1 MPQTKGQGVV
11 FGILMSV
18 FMAYGMELY
27 NVAAK
32 VGGMENKV
40 FWLALKEAAFMCVFV
55 FVFSTL
61 FGNRVGRSLAF
72 RHVTPGQD
80 NPFFITIM
88 ISSCTWWQRSSSL
101 GWMDSLSPTGSTP
114 SGGTSPWRCCGSCS
128 PRGLRPDGVF
138 GRFLKSSWQLRP
150 QHSTER
156 SQKTPSSSSLDG
168 VCCIPIMGCLLC
180 PFCCHGWRR
189 GKGRW
194 RRCTGRR

>member
-1 MPQTKGQGVV
+1 MKKEAFVMPQTKGQGVV

-88 ISSCTWWQRSSSL
+88 ISSCTVLIMCPTMSL
-101 GWMDSLSPTGSTP
+101 VATVIFTGV
-114 SGGTSPWRCCGSCS
+114 
-128 PRGLRPDGVF
+128 DGQF
-138 GRFLKSSWQLRP
+138 IANWFDTIRRNFPMALLWQLFAAGPVTRWCFRKIFKKQLAAQAAA
-150 QHSTER
+150 QH
-156 SQKTPSSSSLDG
+156 
-168 VCCIPIMGCLLC
+168 
-180 PFCCHGWRR
+180 
-189 GKGRW
+189 
-194 RRCTGRR
+194 

>member
-1 MPQTKGQGVV
+1 MKKEAFVMPQTKGQGVV

-27 NVAAK
+27 NVAVK

-88 ISSCTWWQRSSSL
+88 ISSCTVLIMCPTMSL
-101 GWMDSLSPTGSTP
+101 VATVIFTGVDVQFIANWFDTIRRNFP
-114 SGGTSPWRCCGSCS
+114 MA
-128 PRGLRPDGVF
+128 L
-138 GRFLKSSWQLRP
+138 LWQLFAAGPATRWCFRKIFKKQLAAQAAA
-150 QHSTER
+150 QH
-156 SQKTPSSSSLDG
+156 
-168 VCCIPIMGCLLC
+168 
-180 PFCCHGWRR
+180 
-189 GKGRW
+189 
-194 RRCTGRR
+194 

>member
-1 MPQTKGQGVV
+1 MKKEAFVMPQTKGQGVV

-72 RHVTPGQD
+72 L
-80 NPFFITIM
+80 TIL
-88 ISSCTWWQRSSSL
+88 ISSCTVLIMCPTMSL
-101 GWMDSLSPTGSTP
+101 VATVIFTGV
-114 SGGTSPWRCCGSCS
+114 
-128 PRGLRPDGVF
+128 DGQF
-138 GRFLKSSWQLRP
+138 IANWFDTIRRNFPMALLWQLFAAGPATRWCFRKIFKKQLAAQAAA
-150 QHSTER
+150 QH
-156 SQKTPSSSSLDG
+156 
-168 VCCIPIMGCLLC
+168 
-180 PFCCHGWRR
+180 
-189 GKGRW
+189 
-194 RRCTGRR
+194 

>member
-88 ISSCTWWQRSSSL
+88 ISSCTVLIMCPTMSL
-101 GWMDSLSPTGSTP
+101 LATLLFQQP
-114 SGGTSPWRCCGSCS
+114 SFFAWLQTFALNLPMA
-128 PRGLRPDGVF
+128 L
-138 GRFLKSSWQLRP
+138 LWQLLYCGPFVRLVFRALMRVY
-150 QHSTER
+150 SRAAGKAEVCEL
-156 SQKTPSSSSLDG
+156 SQ
-168 VCCIPIMGCLLC
+168 
-180 PFCCHGWRR
+180 
-189 GKGRW
+189 
-194 RRCTGRR
+194 

>member
-1 MPQTKGQGVV
+1 MKKEAFVMPQTKGQGVV

-88 ISSCTWWQRSSSL
+88 ISSCTVL
-101 GWMDSLSPTGSTP
+101 IMV
-114 SGGTSPWRCCGSCS
+114 
-128 PRGLRPDGVF
+128 DGQF
-138 GRFLKSSWQLRP
+138 IANWFDTIRRNFPMALLWQLFAAGPATRWCFRKIFKKQLAAQAAA
-150 QHSTER
+150 QH
-156 SQKTPSSSSLDG
+156 
-168 VCCIPIMGCLLC
+168 
-180 PFCCHGWRR
+180 
-189 GKGRW
+189 
-194 RRCTGRR
+194 

>member
-1 MPQTKGQGVV
+1 MKKEAFVMPQTKGQGVV

-80 NPFFITIM
+80 YPFFITIM
-88 ISSCTWWQRSSSL
+88 ISSCTVLIMCPTMSL
-101 GWMDSLSPTGSTP
+101 LATLLFQQP
-114 SGGTSPWRCCGSCS
+114 SFFAWLQTFALNLPMA
-128 PRGLRPDGVF
+128 L
-138 GRFLKSSWQLRP
+138 LWQLFAAGPATRWCFRKIFKKQLAAQAAA
-150 QHSTER
+150 QH
-156 SQKTPSSSSLDG
+156 
-168 VCCIPIMGCLLC
+168 
-180 PFCCHGWRR
+180 
-189 GKGRW
+189 
-194 RRCTGRR
+194 

>member
-61 FGNRVGRSLAF
+61 FGNRVGRYLAF
-72 RHVTPGQD
+72 RHVTPGRD
-80 NPFFITIM
+80 NPFFITIL
-88 ISSCTWWQRSSSL
+88 ISSCTVLIMCPTMSL
-101 GWMDSLSPTGSTP
+101 VATVIFTGV
-114 SGGTSPWRCCGSCS
+114 
-128 PRGLRPDGVF
+128 DGQF
-138 GRFLKSSWQLRP
+138 IANWFDTIRRNFPMALLWQLVCRGACYSVVFSEDL
-150 QHSTER
+150 QKAVGGSGR
-156 SQKTPSSSSLDG
+156 SAALNRAKNA
-168 VCCIPIMGCLLC
+168 VK
-180 PFCCHGWRR
+180 R
-189 GKGRW
+189 GA
-194 RRCTGRR
+194 